1 MGILSRLGSR
11 WRGPVAVSA
20 AVAVAA
26 ALAGYAA
33 AGAGH
38 AAGGHAGDGVVTL
51 GNDGQAWRLTASVV
65 SVRSQG
71 AWVPVSTPVRP
82 AAGNSVAKRGSLVL
96 VAGLS
101 GTRLTLAASR
111 DGGRSW
117 ATSGAALAVPA
128 DSAFI
133 SVAPDARHWL
143 VGAPGA
149 ASAGSVRQF
158 SQAFVGSPGGAL
170 TPLTVPGPV
179 ASLAW
184 RGPDLVVPGG
194 PADSRLYVSSD
205 LGRSWTDASKAV
217 LGFTPPAANVPP
229 AEPAFGPVL
238 GLGAAAVVPVE
249 RVTSSGLSVDLEAAT
264 GAASYKS
271 VGRVFAPGSYG
282 GGSLQVASS
291 SYGAGA
297 AALVLPGTTTLYVVS
312 GSAGLT
318 RIAMSGLPASPDS
331 VSFQSAADGIA
342 QVTVRAC
349 GGGKSNCTV
358 TVSEYA
364 TSDGGRTWDPA

>member
-1 MGILSRLGSR
+1 MSILGKPGSR

-20 AVAVAA
+20 VVAVAA
-26 ALAGYAA
+26 TLAGYAA

-38 AAGGHAGDGVVTL
+38 PASGPAAGGVVTL
-51 GNDGQAWRLTASVV
+51 GDNGQAWRLTDSVV
-65 SVRSQG
+65 SVRGQG
-71 AWVPVSTPVRP
+71 TWVPVSTPVRP
-82 AAGNSVAKRGSLVL
+82 AAGNSVARRGSLVL

-101 GTRLTLAASR
+101 GNRLTLATSR

-117 ATSGAALAVPA
+117 ATRGAELAVPA

-133 SVAPDARHWL
+133 SVAPDGRHWL
-143 VGAPGA
+143 VGMPGQS
-149 ASAGSVRQF
+149 SAGSVRQF
-158 SQAFVGSPGGAL
+158 SQAFAGSPGGAL

-194 PADSRLYVSSD
+194 PANSRLYVSSD
-205 LGRSWTDASKAV
+205 LGKSWTDASKAV

-229 AEPAFGPVL
+229 SGPAFGPVL

-249 RVTSSGLSVDLEAAT
+249 HVTSSGLSVDLEAAT
-264 GAASYKS
+264 GAAAYKS
-271 VGRVFAPGSYG
+271 IGHLFAPGSYSG
-282 GGSLQVASS
+282 PLQLASS
-291 SYGAGA
+291 SYGTGA
-297 AALVLPGTTTLYVVS
+297 AALVLPGTTTLYLVS
-312 GSAGLT
+312 GSARVT

-349 GGGKSNCTV
+349 GASKSDCTV
-358 TVSEYA
+358 TPSQYA
-364 TSDGGRTWDPA
+364 TSDGGRTWVPA